1 MAKRKIQWKMCEECD
16 KTFTIPARVKRHSRN
31 KHKYLQKIVKDVT
44 ILLQSRPGS
53 RNTHEMNTC
62 TYDGEKQE
70 TTPENKLK
78 VAN

>member
-1 MAKRKIQWKMCEECD
+1 MKNATKL
-16 KTFTIPARVKRHSRN
+16 
-31 KHKYLQKIVKDVT
+31 LQFRRGLRDTQEINPNIVKDVT